1 MNSVKKLIVLATLLA
16 FAVPATAGSTASER
30 ASKTVGAYNNY
41 FSPKKVTV
49 SRGSKVTWVIRKG
62 VHNIR
67 SKRGSFLASKNL
79 GKGGKYSKKFSRS
92 GSYPYVCTLH
102 PGMDGKV
109 VVR

>member
-1 MNSVKKLIVLATLLA
+1 MNSVKKLIVLADLFA
-16 FAVPATAGSTASER
+16 FAVPDVAGSAPSER

-62 VHNIR
+62 VHNVR

-79 GKGGKYSKKFSRS
+79 GKGGKYSKRFSRS